1 VPDTPTARGEHRA
14 APPWRRRTW
23 WSLLVAVAL
32 AHLLLGD
39 RLSAEFIS
47 LADSGRPAMQR
58 MQASYTRMLE
68 QSVPT
73 PPAARPPRRLRKA
86 VAGAAPPAAAASAA
100 KAQAPDL
107 AAAGAT
113 SAAEPAS
120 AADEAAQAAASVASA
135 VAAVTAVTAASV
147 DVAAAASAIEPGRAA
162 TTPAG
167 TNAAAASATGAASSS
182 PGSGSTAALAAAA
195 RQQPAASSPAG
206 AATNGA
212 SRPFAAA
219 SAPALGASAVTAG
232 VSQNLDGVDWP
243 ASTRLSYELH
253 GWYRGDVTGSA
264 KVEWLRDGRRYQVH
278 LEVVIG
284 SSMAPLAR
292 RRMSS
297 EGRISADG
305 LVPQRYE
312 QETTQIIGRT
322 RRADM
327 VLGSDM
333 VTLANGQRQP
343 RPPDVQDTA
352 SQFVQMV
359 FLLMT
364 RPELARPGAS
374 VEFALAMPHR
384 IDRWTYDMIGA
395 ETLATPAGAISTL
408 HVRPRRPAAEG
419 DLTVQ
424 MWLAPSLQMLP
435 ARIRI
440 EQDAT
445 TWADLVLAK
454 APEQAAR

>member
-1 VPDTPTARGEHRA
+1 MAI
-14 APPWRRRTW
+14 
-23 WSLLVAVAL
+23 

-47 LADSGRPAMQR
+47 LADSRRPAMQR
-58 MQASYTRMLE
+58 MQASYTRVLE
-68 QSVPT
+68 QSVPA
-73 PPAARPPRRLRKA
+73 PAPARTPRR
-86 VAGAAPPAAAASAA
+86 AG
-100 KAQAPDL
+100 Q
-107 AAAGAT
+107 T
-113 SAAEPAS
+113 SATARASTPAPPAS
-120 AADEAAQAAASVASA
+120 AAEAQTPELADTSAMAASDAASVSDAAAQAAAS
-135 VAAVTAVTAASV
+135 
-147 DVAAAASAIEPGRAA
+147 
-162 TTPAG
+162 
-167 TNAAAASATGAASSS
+167 AASATASAATAASKVATAASGEQTLREDVATPGTSAAGTGATAAANMSGATGIAGPASASTGSGAATAVPALQQAAASSAAGATAS
-182 PGSGSTAALAAAA
+182 SGAAALAM
-195 RQQPAASSPAG
+195 
-206 AATNGA
+206 
-212 SRPFAAA
+212 A
-219 SAPALGASAVTAG
+219 SAPAGGASTATAG
-232 VSQNLDGVDWP
+232 VTQNLDGVEWP

-253 GWYRGDVTGSA
+253 GWYRGDVTGNA
-264 KVEWLRDGRRYQVH
+264 KVEWLREGRRYQVH

-297 EGRISADG
+297 EGRISPDG

-312 QETTQIIGRT
+312 QETWQIIGRT

-327 VLGSDM
+327 VLGSEL

-374 VEFALAMPHR
+374 VDFALALPHR

-395 ETLATPAGAISTL
+395 ETLTTPAGSITTL
-408 HVRPRRPAAEG
+408 HVRPRRRAAEG